1 MLAGFLGSIADSFR
15 HRFGWPSRQGAKPGE
30 YQETPAEQ
38 RAAVG
43 VHRDARAADGHLY
56 GNPDGRRSSDT
67 DRRR

>member
-1 MLAGFLGSIADSFR
+1 MLARFLDSIADSFR
-15 HRFGWPSRQGAKPGE
+15 HRFGWPSRDGEMPDE

-38 RAAVG
+38 RIGVG
-43 VHRDARAADGHLY
+43 VHRDARAVDGHVY